1 MSPTPPG
8 PPIKQITRAQAAE
21 MSMGLL
27 QAVRADVADA
37 QAGDLIASYV
47 QEMLEGRP
55 LDQLTLGDV
64 ITLTQSMAK
73 VWTFQ
78 AGLAARLADPEVT
91 AALTKVGPDEMIR
104 RVALRVAGGR

>member
-1 MSPTPPG
+1 MSGHPN
-8 PPIKQITRAQAAE
+8 PPIKQVTSAQTAE

-27 QAVRADVADA
+27 QAVRSDVSNAE
-37 QAGDLIASYV
+37 AGDLIASYV

-55 LDQLTLGDV
+55 LDQLTLRDV

-91 AALTKVGPDEMIR
+91 EALVRYGPDEMIR